1 MIGPLLRFSVVLLL
15 LEATQSQQQ
24 IAWGRPQA
32 GLQSHNLLNMG
43 CKLSTGHP
51 ICCNLVSNSTSE
63 NLYLASRAHRSG
75 SSRKSHDC
83 KKIKTYYPSPYE
95 QKQLE
100 TATKFGAIG
109 DFEKRKTMLI
119 NHLISESSLNDSFHW
134 TNRVRAHMQGAD
146 VDKHGSELDE
156 YYLSK
161 FVVTSSCRGQE
172 TTRTEWI
179 EPLSMHARHPY
190 SLFTCLKPSQYPSH
204 LTLNH
209 MRRQFPRYFSAADN
223 KDNVEII
230 NLDYLLLAQRN
241 VSSSSGRHSSGSS
254 FLFDAGTSTF
264 ESSLWWFTCAYL
276 QQNIAF
282 DRIFGWEYTLLEP
295 GHFWAQVPAAVAPK
309 YSFFN
314 TKMSADPWHA
324 QSPLRFIKQL
334 ATEEDFV
341 AFKLDI
347 DTPDV
352 EIPTLLQILKDPVL
366 HSLVDEFFFE
376 FHFRCELMMICGWGR
391 EISSQSHGLKMERA
405 EVLTTFQALRR
416 AGVRAHFWP

>member
-1 MIGPLLRFSVVLLL
+1 
-15 LEATQSQQQ
+15 
-24 IAWGRPQA
+24 
-32 GLQSHNLLNMG
+32 MG

-51 ICCNLVSNSTSE
+51 ICCNLVSNSSSE
-63 NLYLASRAHRSG
+63 NLYLAPRAHRSSG
-75 SSRKSHDC
+75 GSRKSHDC
-83 KKIKTYYPSPYE
+83 KKTKTYYPSPYE
-95 QKQLE
+95 QMQLE
-100 TATKFGAIG
+100 TATKIGAIG
-109 DFEKRKTMLI
+109 DFEKRKSTLI
-119 NHLISESSLNDSFHW
+119 NSLISEASLNDSFHW
-134 TNRVRAHMQGAD
+134 TSRVRAHMQGGGQ
-146 VDKHGSELDE
+146 GSALDE
-156 YYLSK
+156 HYLSK
-161 FVVTSSCRGQE
+161 FVVTSSCRGHE

-209 MRRQFPRYFSAADN
+209 MRKQFPQYFSAADN

-230 NLDYLLLAQRN
+230 NLDYVLLAQRN
-241 VSSSSGRHSSGSS
+241 NSSSSSFSSSSSSSSSGKHAGGGGGGSS
-254 FLFDAGTSTF
+254 FLLDAGTSTF

-276 QQNIAF
+276 QRSIAF

-295 GHFWAQVPAAVAPK
+295 GPFWEQVPSAVAPK

-314 TKMSADPWHA
+314 TKMSADPLHA

-352 EIPTLLQILKDPVL
+352 EIPTILQMLQDPEL

-376 FHFRCELMMICGWGR
+376 FHFRCEIMMICGWGR
-391 EISSQSHGLKMERA
+391 EISTQSHGLKMERA
-405 EVLTTFQALRR
+405 EVMKTFQTLRK